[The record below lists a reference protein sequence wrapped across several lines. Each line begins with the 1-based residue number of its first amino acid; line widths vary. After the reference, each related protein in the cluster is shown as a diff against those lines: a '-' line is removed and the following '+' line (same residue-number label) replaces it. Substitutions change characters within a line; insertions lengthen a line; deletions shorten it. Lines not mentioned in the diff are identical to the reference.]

1 MAKNILVFGGTGFV
15 GKNIFDSDNYFFDLN
30 INYYFLST
38 KSYISFDLPNLFLL
52 NFNCFDEDDLNYV
65 FQNYTFDEV
74 WHFLSSSVPSTS
86 QNLLEFSINNDL
98 LYLIKLLDYMRK
110 HNVNKIVYLSS
121 GGTVYSG
128 YSEVNS
134 QEDLITTPTSPYGI
148 IKTTMEHFIKYYH
161 QKYEINYT
169 ILRVSN
175 LFGPYHYN
183 ENNGIINVAIRK
195 ALNADT
201 VNIFGNGTISKDY
214 LFVSDFAKIFWCI
227 IFNKDTSNSVINV
240 GSGILF
246 SINDVLSIIKKKIP
260 QLTVN
265 YVNSNETDKNFSD
278 FSISKLKRF
287 VKLNLSNY
295 DFAIDKTIR
304 WEKQN
309 LKK

>member
-1 MAKNILVFGGTGFV
+1 MVKNILVFGGTGFV
-15 GKNIFDSDNYFFDLN
+15 GKNIFDSDNYFFDSN

-38 KSYISFDLPNLFLL
+38 KNYLPFDLPNLFLL
-52 NFNCFDEDDLNYV
+52 NFNCFNEDDLNYV

-86 QNLLEFSINNDL
+86 QHLLEFSIKNDL
-98 LYLIKLLDYMRK
+98 LYLIKLLECMRK
-110 HNVNKIVYLSS
+110 HNVHKIIYLSS

-128 YSEVNS
+128 SSEVNS
-134 QEDLITTPTSPYGI
+134 QEDLITTPASPYGI

-161 QKYEINYT
+161 QKYKISYT
-169 ILRVSN
+169 ILRISN

-195 ALNADT
+195 ALNSHT
-201 VNIFGNGTISKDY
+201 VNIFGNRAISKDY
-214 LFVSDFAKIFWCI
+214 LFVSDFAKMFWCI
-227 IFNKDTSNSVINV
+227 ILNKETSNSIINV
-240 GSGILF
+240 GSGISY
-246 SINDVLSIIKKKIP
+246 SIYDILSIIKKKIP

-265 YVNSNETDKNFSD
+265 YNNSNETDNNFSD
-278 FSISKLKRF
+278 FSISKLKNF
-287 VKLNLSNY
+287 IQLNLINF
-295 DFAIDKTIR
+295 DLAIDKTIK